1 MNEWAEYIV
10 GKIGVHLATYRARI
24 GTFVSGRNVNCE
36 DQRGR
41 KAYAMQWWRRKNV
54 ELVSNALSATSNDK
68 FMTIKLSSW
77 SRSLDIHVYHCAKNW
92 IYAIVYFADISSLRI
107 KNPTCGMNQFRT
119 VHISSILN
127 RITCA

>member
-10 GKIGVHLATYRARI
+10 GKIGVDLATYRARI

-77 SRSLDIHVYHCAKNW
+77 SRSLDIHVYVSGSVVFSLLQPKFPH
-92 IYAIVYFADISSLRI
+92 VGSSR
-107 KNPTCGMNQFRT
+107 
-119 VHISSILN
+119 
-127 RITCA
+127 